1 MGVAK
6 KVVGGVVNTGKKVT
20 DKVKDKAEDIKDNIK
35 EDVEEAK
42 ENVKES
48 AEEAKSNLAQARR
61 NAIHE
66 RMTDEGKAKY
76 DDMPPERPP
85 FGPGKEPPHD
95 YESGN
100 HDGQYHQINPIT
112 HDTGRPNFD
121 GRPFDERYPQGGAV
135 TMEQL
140 SDENGNILNQH
151 GGAVTME
158 QPIKPD
164 KPEIPL
170 PPTPKPMPEYDE
182 NGNIIN
188 QQNLNDW
195 EEQRR
200 QELRTQADMV
210 EMYKAPELAT
220 GSEQEASVVHNQNGM
235 NAAGFEARENQLDG
249 SFADLQREN
258 QLAYDENGDIKLSY
272 DEHGEPAPMHE
283 QVEDVQDTA
292 TNLEN
297 QQAQNDIEVHEE
309 MSEKERRMRER
320 DKREARRKDAEKQTK
335 GSDKKADKSAKEAQK
350 AEDKLEKEEK
360 KAVKDAKKEK
370 KLERKAEAAEKKA
383 EEDKAF
389 YEKQREKAPVYEER
403 TEKVLN
409 MFMGDES
416 GLDTLGNIENIV
428 GAIDGSG
435 DALAAQRM
443 DNLHNSFDQIFG
455 TGQNQVQTPY
465 RDTAKG
471 KATPTTKIPE
481 KVDDTS
487 VSKGKQKEN
496 EGDDYMS
503 RKYSKYGL

>member
-20 DKVKDKAEDIKDNIK
+20 DTVKDKAEDIKDNIK

-48 AEEAKSNLAQARR
+48 VKEAESNLAQARR

-76 DDMPPERPP
+76 DDSQPKRPP
-85 FGPGKEPPHD
+85 FGPGKPSQD
-95 YESGN
+95 YESGKPN
-100 HDGQYHQINPIT
+100 GQYHQINPIT
-112 HDTGRPNFD
+112 HDNGRPNFD
-121 GRPFDERYPQGGAV
+121 GKPFDERYPQ
-135 TMEQL
+135 
-140 SDENGNILNQH
+140 D
-151 GGAVTME
+151 GAVTME
-158 QPIKPD
+158 QPIEPGKPN
-164 KPEIPL
+164 
-170 PPTPKPMPEYDE
+170 TPFPSKPMPEYDE

-188 QQNLNDW
+188 QQSLNDW

-200 QELRTQADMV
+200 QKLRTQADMV
-210 EMYKAPELAT
+210 EMYKSPELVT
-220 GSEQEASVVHNQNGM
+220 GSEQEAGVVYNENGM

-249 SFADLQREN
+249 SFADLQKEN

-272 DEHGEPAPMHE
+272 DEKGDPAPMHE
-283 QVEDVQDTA
+283 QAEEVQGTA

-297 QQAQNDIEVHEE
+297 QQAQNDVEVREE

-335 GSDKKADKSAKEAQK
+335 GSDKKAAKSEKDAQK
-350 AEDKLEKEEK
+350 AEEKLEKEEK

-409 MFMGDES
+409 MFMGDEG

-428 GAIDGSG
+428 GAIDGSS

-443 DNLHNSFDQIFG
+443 DSVHNSFDQIFG

-471 KATPTTKIPE
+471 KAKPETKIPE

-503 RKYSKYGL
+503 RKYSKYGM